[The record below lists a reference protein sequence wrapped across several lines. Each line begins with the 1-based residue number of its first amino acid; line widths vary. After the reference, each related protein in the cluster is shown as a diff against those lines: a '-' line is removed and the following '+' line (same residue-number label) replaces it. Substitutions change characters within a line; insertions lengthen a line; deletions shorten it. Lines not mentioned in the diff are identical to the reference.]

1 MSDRPRIFHEYSN
14 GSLAFVNSWSYS
26 WMVSLHEIGIEPA
39 ERIRASRNPLEK
51 VWSLTV
57 EEFSRKSG
65 KLELIPTYN
74 AAHEETISM
83 TESIVKVENEIDA
96 RVKSLYGVD

>member
-1 MSDRPRIFHEYSN
+1 M
-14 GSLAFVNSWSYS
+14 NSWSYS

-39 ERIRASRNPLEK
+39 ESTSRNPLEK
-51 VWSLTV
+51 PWSLTA